1 MIQITFRMAL
11 PACSSASLGE
21 GAAITRFFYFVVLM
35 LLSSSAQAGNSFSLV
50 VGGHRIRID
59 APRSCRSPSCVSVSI
74 PGIYQTHR
82 ARERDDIDAASKPEK
97 LTTARQTSSAPRS

>member
-1 MIQITFRMAL
+1 MK
-11 PACSSASLGE
+11 
-21 GAAITRFFYFVVLM
+21 RFFYFVVLI

-50 VGGHRIRID
+50 VGGHRIRIE

-97 LTTARQTSSAPRS
+97 LITARQISSAPRS